1 MTAEDISS
9 TISLQKDVTPN
20 LAAMMDVIQVT
31 CTENDDYIDMANY
44 GYTTV
49 YLAIA
54 LVSNASEAVTIS
66 DSTKLTFTAG
76 GTDAITLLV
85 AGV

>member
-9 TISLQKDVTPN
+9 TISIANDIAPN
-20 LAAMMDVIQVT
+20 LGGKMDVIRVA
-31 CTENDDYIDMANY
+31 CTENDDYIDMSNY

-54 LVSNASEAVTIS
+54 LVSNATEAVTIS

-76 GTDAITLLV
+76 GTDTITILV

>member
-9 TISLQKDVTPN
+9 TISTHLDLAPN
-20 LAAMMDVIQVT
+20 LGGMISVVKVT
-31 CTENDDYIDMANY
+31 STENDDYIDMSNY

-49 YLAIA
+49 HLAIA
-54 LVSNASEAVTIS
+54 LVSNATEAVTIS
-66 DSTKLTFTAG
+66 DSTILTFTAG
-76 GTDAITLLV
+76 GTDAITVLV